1 MKSRLSALKFVRNN
15 KKQVWVMIVAL
26 SMTFMTMYVI
36 NFLFLTTKESFKALF
51 LEQPKKV
58 AYVELSLETMGVDA
72 ASYSSEEE
80 LYQGI
85 DEARNSIM
93 DKLKAHEGI
102 SDVIYTQCLYAN
114 YQGIVGGV
122 GYDFPLL
129 EESRIP
135 DFLEHMGAL
144 LTEGRMPEGPGEI
157 LVDKKVLQNKKMKI
171 GGYFNESSYG
181 KVFKVVGALDSDVLT
196 CVGTPRGYT
205 NSGWYMVILC
215 NEENA
220 DMSAVLK
227 DVGIETTEYDTIYDS
242 VDWAKM
248 YKELVTDQIDAALL
262 AILIVVII
270 FLAISILV
278 AYVSF
283 MRSRVNEY
291 CLYTSIGFA
300 RKDIYGMMMKE
311 IGIIFGLSIVIG
323 AAVTIVIMVLL
334 GHFML
339 DSLGLVYHYF
349 YPEHLLRILTAF
361 LAIVGFLQIPVIVT
375 INNIKTID
383 MIEE

>member
-15 KKQVWVMIVAL
+15 KKQVWGMIVAL

-58 AYVELSLETMGVDA
+58 AYVELSPETMGVDS

-80 LYQGI
+80 LYQEI

-135 DFLEHMGAL
+135 DFLEHMDAK

-157 LVDKKVLQNKKMKI
+157 LADKKVLQNKKMKI

-361 LAIVGFLQIPVIVT
+361 LSIVGFLQIPIIVT

>member
-15 KKQVWVMIVAL
+15 KKQVWVMIIAL
-26 SMTFMTMYVI
+26 SLTFMTMYVI
-36 NFLFLTTKESFKALF
+36 NFLFLTTQESFQALF

-58 AYVELSLETMGVDA
+58 AYVELSNKTMGVD
-72 ASYSSEEE
+72 STTFSSEKE
-80 LYQGI
+80 LYQET
-85 DEARNSIM
+85 DKARNGIM
-93 DKLKAHEGI
+93 EKLKAHEGI

-129 EESRIP
+129 EENRISG
-135 DFLEHMGAL
+135 FLKHMNAE

-157 LVDKKVLQNKKMKI
+157 LVDQKVLHNKKMEI
-171 GGYFNESSYG
+171 GGYFNESTYG
-181 KVFKVVGALDSDVLT
+181 EVFQVVGVLDSDYLT

-215 NEENA
+215 EEEYA
-220 DMSAVLK
+220 EMAKVFHDI
-227 DVGIETTEYDTIYDS
+227 GIELTEYDTVYDRA
-242 VDWAKM
+242 DWADM
-248 YKELVTDQIDAALL
+248 YKELVTDQLDMALL

-291 CLYTSIGFA
+291 CLYSSIGFA
-300 RKDIYGMMMKE
+300 RKDIYEMMMRE

-323 AAVTIVIMVLL
+323 AAVTVVIMVLL

-361 LAIVGFLQIPVIVT
+361 LAIVGFLQVPVIVT

>member
-58 AYVELSLETMGVDA
+58 AYVELSPETMGVDS

-181 KVFKVVGALDSDVLT
+181 KVFKVVGVLDSDVLT

>member
-36 NFLFLTTKESFKALF
+36 NFLFLTTKESFQALF

-58 AYVELSLETMGVDA
+58 AYVELSPETMGVDS

-129 EESRIP
+129 EENQIP

-181 KVFKVVGALDSDVLT
+181 KVFKVVGVLDSDVLT

-227 DVGIETTEYDTIYDS
+227 DVGIETTENDTIYDS
-242 VDWAKM
+242 VDWADM

>member
-135 DFLEHMGAL
+135 DFLEHMDAL
-144 LTEGRMPEGPGEI
+144 LTEGRMPEGLGEI

-181 KVFKVVGALDSDVLT
+181 KVFKVVGALDSDFLT

-215 NEENA
+215 NEKNA

>member
-129 EESRIP
+129 EENQIP

-196 CVGTPRGYT
+196 CVGTSRGYT

-242 VDWAKM
+242 VDWADM

>member
-135 DFLEHMGAL
+135 DFLEHMDAK

-181 KVFKVVGALDSDVLT
+181 KVFKVVGALDSDFLT

-215 NEENA
+215 NEKNA

-349 YPEHLLRILTAF
+349 YPEHLLRIITAF

>member
-15 KKQVWVMIVAL
+15 KKQVWVMIIAL
-26 SMTFMTMYVI
+26 SLTFMTMYVI
-36 NFLFLTTKESFKALF
+36 NFLFLTT
-51 LEQPKKV
+51 Q
-58 AYVELSLETMGVDA
+58 ETDK
-72 ASYSSEEE
+72 
-80 LYQGI
+80 
-85 DEARNSIM
+85 ARNGIM
-93 DKLKAHEGI
+93 EKLKAHEGI

-129 EESRIP
+129 EENRISG
-135 DFLEHMGAL
+135 FLKHMNAE

-157 LVDKKVLQNKKMKI
+157 LVDQKVLHNKKMEI
-171 GGYFNESSYG
+171 GGYFNESTYG
-181 KVFKVVGALDSDVLT
+181 EVFQVVGVLDSDYLT

-215 NEENA
+215 EEEHA
-220 DMSAVLK
+220 EMAKVFHDI
-227 DVGIETTEYDTIYDS
+227 GIELTEYDTVYDRA
-242 VDWAKM
+242 DWADM
-248 YKELVTDQIDAALL
+248 YKELVTDQLDAALL
-262 AILIVVII
+262 AILTVVII

-291 CLYTSIGFA
+291 CLYSSIGFA
-300 RKDIYGMMMKE
+300 RKDIYEMMMRE

-323 AAVTIVIMVLL
+323 AAVTVVIMVLL

-361 LAIVGFLQIPVIVT
+361 LAIVGFLQVPVIVT

>member
-58 AYVELSLETMGVDA
+58 AYVELSPETMGVDS

-135 DFLEHMGAL
+135 DFLEHMDAK

-157 LVDKKVLQNKKMKI
+157 LADKKVLQNKKMKI

-181 KVFKVVGALDSDVLT
+181 KVFKVVGVLDSDVLT

>member
-15 KKQVWVMIVAL
+15 KKQVWVMIIAL
-26 SMTFMTMYVI
+26 SLTFMTMYVI
-36 NFLFLTTKESFKALF
+36 NFLFLTTQESFQALF

-58 AYVELSLETMGVDA
+58 AYVELSNKTMGVD
-72 ASYSSEEE
+72 STTFSSEEE
-80 LYQGI
+80 LYQET
-85 DEARNSIM
+85 DKARNGIM
-93 DKLKAHEGI
+93 EKLKAHEGI

-129 EESRIP
+129 EENRISG
-135 DFLEHMGAL
+135 FLKHMNAE

-157 LVDKKVLQNKKMKI
+157 LVDQKVLHNKKMEI
-171 GGYFNESSYG
+171 GGYFNESTYG
-181 KVFKVVGALDSDVLT
+181 EVFQVVGVLDSDYLT

-215 NEENA
+215 EEEHA
-220 DMSAVLK
+220 EMAKVFHDI
-227 DVGIETTEYDTIYDS
+227 GIELTEYDTVYDRA
-242 VDWAKM
+242 DWADM
-248 YKELVTDQIDAALL
+248 YKELVTDQLDAALL
-262 AILIVVII
+262 AILTVVII

-291 CLYTSIGFA
+291 CLYSSIGFA
-300 RKDIYGMMMKE
+300 RKDIYEMMMRE

-323 AAVTIVIMVLL
+323 AAVTVVIMVLL

-361 LAIVGFLQIPVIVT
+361 LAIVGFLQVPVIVT

>member
-36 NFLFLTTKESFKALF
+36 NFLFLTTKESFQALF

-58 AYVELSLETMGVDA
+58 AYVELSPETMGVDS

-181 KVFKVVGALDSDVLT
+181 KVFKVVGVLDSDVLT

>member
-36 NFLFLTTKESFKALF
+36 NFLFLTTKESFQALF

-58 AYVELSLETMGVDA
+58 AYVELSPETMGVDS

-129 EESRIP
+129 EENQIP

-181 KVFKVVGALDSDVLT
+181 KVFKVVGVLDSDVLT

-215 NEENA
+215 NEKNA

-242 VDWAKM
+242 VDWADM

>member
-36 NFLFLTTKESFKALF
+36 NFLFLTTKESFQALF

-58 AYVELSLETMGVDA
+58 AYVELSPETMGVDS

-157 LVDKKVLQNKKMKI
+157 LVDKKVLQNNKMEI

-181 KVFKVVGALDSDVLT
+181 KVFKVVGVLDSDVLT

>member
-58 AYVELSLETMGVDA
+58 AYVELSPETMGVDS

-135 DFLEHMGAL
+135 DFLEHMDAK

-157 LVDKKVLQNKKMKI
+157 LADKKVLQNKKMKI

>member
-215 NEENA
+215 NEKNA

>member
-157 LVDKKVLQNKKMKI
+157 LVDKKVLQNKKMEI
-171 GGYFNESSYG
+171 GGFFNESSYG